1 MEEKMKYVMGIVLIC
16 LLLVSVAMA
25 SGDAAALY
33 AKSCQGCHGAD
44 GSKVAMGMTRP
55 LNALT
60 LDEVKAALTGYK
72 AGTYGGEKKVMMERV
87 VKPLGDTDVDA
98 LAAHVAGL

>member
-1 MEEKMKYVMGIVLIC
+1 MKFVMLPLLTCVLF
-16 LLLVSVAMA
+16 VSVAMA

-55 LNALT
+55 LSALT
-60 LDEVKAALTGYK
+60 LEEAKAALIGYK
-72 AGTYGGEKKVMMERV
+72 TGTYGGEKKAMMERV
-87 VKPLGDTDVDA
+87 VKPLSDTDVDS